1 MLVNSYVSQ
10 VRRHAAAAC
19 VSLVALTT
27 DGPLPVNTYRNV
39 SIAIQD
45 IKAHWSEGAEDGFIL
60 KNKAGHVLATVLR
73 GAAGPVTVY
82 ANGHVSNC
90 RY

>member
-1 MLVNSYVSQ
+1 MTVNTYARNIQAQTAYINV
-10 VRRHAAAAC
+10 
-19 VSLVALTT
+19 VAITL
-27 DGPLPVNTYRNV
+27 DGPVPVDRYRNV
-39 SIAIQD
+39 SLALGD
-45 IKAHWSEGAEDGFIL
+45 IKDHWSEGAEDGFML